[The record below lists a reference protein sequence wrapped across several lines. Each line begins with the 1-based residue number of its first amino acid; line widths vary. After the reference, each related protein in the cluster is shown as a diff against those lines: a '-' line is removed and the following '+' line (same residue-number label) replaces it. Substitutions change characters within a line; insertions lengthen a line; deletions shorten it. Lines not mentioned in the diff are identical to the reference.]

1 MYKENINLE
10 QLPSHIAIVM
20 DGNGRWAKQKGFDRT
35 FGHTNGIKTVRRI
48 TEASVELGLKYPT
61 LYTFS
66 TENWNRP
73 EEEIQYIMRLLVESI
88 EKETPTF
95 HKNNV
100 RLLVIGDTMRLAED
114 VREKLNNCIAETS
127 VNTGLSLVLA
137 LSYSSRWEI
146 TEATKQIARSVQEGN
161 LRLEDIDE
169 NTIKEHLN
177 THQIPDPDIVI
188 RTGGD
193 IRISNFLLWQSAYAE
208 FFFVKTFWPEFSKEE
223 FYQIIYDFQ
232 HRERRFGQTS
242 EQVSQVKKS

>member
-48 TEASVELGLKYPT
+48 TETSVELGLKYLT

-146 TEATKQIARSVQEGN
+146 TEATKQIARSVQEGS

-177 THQIPDPDIVI
+177 TRQIPDPDIVI

>member
-1 MYKENINLE
+1 
-10 QLPSHIAIVM
+10 M

-48 TEASVELGLKYPT
+48 TEASVELGLKYLT

-114 VREKLNNCIAETS
+114 VRQKLNHCIAETS

-146 TEATKQIARSVQEGN
+146 TEATKQIARSMQEGS

-177 THQIPDPDIVI
+177 TRQIPDPDIVI